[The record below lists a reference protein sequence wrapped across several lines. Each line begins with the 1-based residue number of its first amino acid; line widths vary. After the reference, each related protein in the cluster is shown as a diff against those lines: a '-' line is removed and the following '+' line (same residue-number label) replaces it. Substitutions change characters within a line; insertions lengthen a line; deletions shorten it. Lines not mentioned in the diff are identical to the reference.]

1 MNTLTAAGE
10 AMLLAYEGQRQIAAA
25 LAAEARRLVRA
36 LLSRLGQPVP
46 NARPK

>member
-10 AMLLAYEGQRQIAAA
+10 AMLLAHEGQRQIAAA
-25 LAAEARRLVRA
+25 LAAEACHLARG
-36 LLSRLGQPVP
+36 LLARLGQPVS